1 MEGEMTVER
10 DKREMKNKREE
21 IERRENRDREK
32 NFGGNKREVEE
43 KGWMAK

>member
-1 MEGEMTVER
+1 MRVER
-10 DKREMKNKREE
+10 DKREGKNKRVEM
-21 IERRENRDREK
+21 ERRENRDREM